1 MAVLLLLLAMIWTPH
16 VGPFQVIVRNRD
28 HRGLKM
34 IQRTVTST
42 KFRAV
47 ERIDSSQG
55 NSDLLSPEEINAL
68 SDDIG
73 KGLSILKHRSKIV
86 ELEGH
91 MPTVNEWAEACE
103 ISEPELLATIQRVN
117 QARHKLLVSNIRLV
131 HSIVNSQFSLSRS
144 LSRQELFQEGS
155 LGLIRAADNYDSTRN
170 ASFGTYAYLWIR
182 SNCQSA
188 IRNHDDMIPM
198 PRTQKELL
206 MQVSQASRR
215 LRMEYGEEPSAGLLA
230 SELEISLEELH
241 RRQGLLIRKCYSLE
255 SPYSDLVV
263 DTAKDADD
271 TAMRENLREDMA
283 YVLKHH
289 LDPQELL
296 AVQLRFGLETS
307 IQETI
312 PVRLHGKKA
321 GLRSIREIAT
331 IMSLSK
337 EHIRRTVQRALC
349 KLRSA
354 GLETYLSDYYA
365 LKEVPTAVSKELA

>member
-1 MAVLLLLLAMIWTPH
+1 MV
-16 VGPFQVIVRNRD
+16 F
-28 HRGLKM
+28 
-34 IQRTVTST
+34 S
-42 KFRAV
+42 
-47 ERIDSSQG
+47 
-55 NSDLLSPEEINAL
+55 
-68 SDDIG
+68 
-73 KGLSILKHRSKIV
+73 
-86 ELEGH
+86 
-91 MPTVNEWAEACE
+91 
-103 ISEPELLATIQRVN
+103 

-131 HSIVNSQFSLSRS
+131 HSVVNSQFSLSRS

-155 LGLIRAADNYDSTRN
+155 LGLIRAADQYDSTRN

-198 PRTQKELL
+198 PRTQKKLL
-206 MQVSQASRR
+206 MQVSQASLR
-215 LRMEYGEEPSAGLLA
+215 LRMEYGEEPSVGLLA

-241 RRQGLLIRKCYSLE
+241 RRQGLLTRKCYSLE

-296 AVQLRFGLETS
+296 ALQLRFGLKTS
-307 IQETI
+307 IQDAI
-312 PVRLHGKKA
+312 PVRLHGKKR

-331 IMSLSK
+331 IMSFSK
-337 EHIRRTVQRALC
+337 EHIRKTVQRALC

-365 LKEVPTAVSKELA
+365 LKEVSTAASKELT